1 MDWKQVSKRIVQ
13 QITPV
18 DQATFAYLFLTGLII
33 LFGYYKVEQA
43 GWHLLARVAV
53 VVLMGW
59 LIANSGTKH
68 RWLKF
73 IRDFYPLLLFSF
85 FYTETDAL
93 NNILFQNLD
102 PVVAHWDE
110 LLFGGQPSL
119 SFSAHF
125 PQVLLAELMHFS
137 YFSFYL
143 MIFGYCLYVWVK
155 NPDEFRK
162 SLFLISFSFYLYY
175 LIFIVFPVAGPQ
187 YYFPSPENAVPKG
200 WLFGSLMHL
209 VHHLGERPTA
219 AFPSSH
225 VGIAALVGYLSFKY
239 ASPLLKYLLPL
250 FVLLCLSTVYLKAHY
265 LIDVIGGLITIPLF
279 VIPGLWFYRK
289 FLKVDK
295 NGSEK

>member
-1 MDWKQVSKRIVQ
+1 MDWKQVFKRTSQ
-13 QITPV
+13 QTTPV
-18 DQATFAYLFLTGLII
+18 DQATFAYLILTGLII
-33 LFGYYKVEQA
+33 LFRFNKVELA
-43 GWHLLARVAV
+43 GWHLFVRAVV

-93 NNILFQNLD
+93 NNILFHNLD

-119 SFSAHF
+119 MFSAHF
-125 PQVLLAELMHFS
+125 SQTWLAELMHFS

-143 MIFGYCLYVWVK
+143 MIFGCCLYIWGK
-155 NPDEFRK
+155 NPDAFQK

-187 YYFPSPENAVPKG
+187 YYFPSPENEIPKG
-200 WLFGSLMHL
+200 WLFGSLMHF
-209 VHHLGERPTA
+209 VHQLGERPTA

-225 VGIAALVGYLSFKY
+225 VGIAALVCYLSYKY
-239 ASPLLKYLLPL
+239 ARSLFKYLLPL

-265 LIDVIGGLITIPLF
+265 LVDVIGGLMTAPVFGILGIWAYRSITAF
-279 VIPGLWFYRK
+279 N
-289 FLKVDK
+289 K
-295 NGSEK
+295 N